1 MTASRWI
8 VVLSVAL
15 LVSLGANLFLGGI
28 VVGRGVR
35 GQAPLLTE
43 AGMRVG
49 VERMLRTLPDED
61 RRIVKQMF
69 DEQRPQ
75 VKERFEALRAARR
88 TVAQTLQ
95 AEPFDKVAFATA
107 YDDVRERS
115 VALQD
120 SLLGI
125 VKEAVPLL
133 SSEGK
138 RALAE
143 GRWARQ

>member
-15 LVSLGANLFLGGI
+15 LVSFGTNLFLGGI

-35 GQAPLLTE
+35 GQPGLLTE
-43 AGMRVG
+43 AGVRVG
-49 VERMLRTLPDED
+49 VERMLRTLPEED
-61 RRIVKQMF
+61 RQIVRQMF
-69 DEQRPQ
+69 EEQRPQ

-88 TVAQTLQ
+88 TVAETLRT
-95 AEPFDKVAFATA
+95 EPFDKVAFTTA
-107 YDDVRERS
+107 YDDVRARS

-133 SSEGK
+133 SLEGK

-143 GRWARQ
+143 GRWTRQ

>member
-35 GQAPLLTE
+35 GQAGLLTE
-43 AGMRVG
+43 ASVRVG
-49 VERMLRTLPDED
+49 VERMLRTLPEED
-61 RRIVKQMF
+61 RQIVRQMF

-88 TVAQTLQ
+88 TVAEVLR
-95 AEPFDKVAFATA
+95 AEPFDKVAFTTA
-107 YDDVRERS
+107 YDDVRARS

-120 SLLGI
+120 RLLGI
-125 VKEAVPLL
+125 VKDAVPLL
-133 SSEGK
+133 SPEGK

-143 GRWARQ
+143 GRWTRQ